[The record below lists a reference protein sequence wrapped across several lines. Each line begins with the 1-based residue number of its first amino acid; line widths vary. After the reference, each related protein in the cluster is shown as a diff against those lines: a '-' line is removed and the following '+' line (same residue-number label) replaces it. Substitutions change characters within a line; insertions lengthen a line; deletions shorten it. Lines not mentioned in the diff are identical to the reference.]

1 MMERRN
7 KQNKESLYIIR
18 VRKGASVLP
27 LPSVLLIKV
36 FFAIFLFHCSKTLK
50 TFIIES
56 NSVDFLWNEF

>member
-18 VRKGASVLP
+18 VRIGVSVLP

-36 FFAIFLFHCSKTLK
+36 FLVYSCSIVPKP
-50 TFIIES
+50 
-56 NSVDFLWNEF
+56 